1 MKTKE
6 EFNQLKNEYESLA
19 NKLQELTEDELGY
32 VTGGNVGDSIIAYQ
46 CYIGCNLNPDTCS
59 AKKTT
64 GHCPKEGI

>member
-6 EFNQLKNEYESLA
+6 ELNQLKNEYESLA

-32 VTGGNVGDSIIAYQ
+32 VTGGNFGMVTYHCDFE
-46 CYIGCNLNPDTCS
+46 CNLNPDTCS
-59 AKKTT
+59 TKKTT